1 MDLYLRESLSEEP
14 LLLLDECIQEAL
26 KVSVP
31 LPHAM
36 NIATV
41 NKNLKPSNRVVL
53 LKSIS
58 DKGLVFVTDYQSA
71 KGMDIEENPNVSVT
85 FWWAQTN
92 KQIRVEGD
100 CIKVDTEFSDD
111 YFSTRPRGSQISASV
126 SNQSEEISS
135 YDSLVDEAEKF
146 SSLYKDKAIPRPKRW
161 GGYLLRP
168 KKIEYWQ
175 DMPNRLHKRE
185 LFIKK
190 AKEWQK
196 TYLSP

>member
-1 MDLYLRESLSEEP
+1 MDLYIRESLSERP

-26 KVSVP
+26 KVSAP

-41 NKNLKPSNRVVL
+41 KKDLKPTNRVVL

-71 KGMDIEENPNVSVT
+71 KGLDIAENPNVSVT

-100 CIKVDTEFSDD
+100 CIKVNAEFSDD
-111 YFSTRPRGSQISASV
+111 YFLSRPRGSQISASV

-135 YDSLVDEAEKF
+135 YDSLADEAEKF
-146 SSLYKDKAIPRPKRW
+146 SSLYKDKTIQRPERW

-168 KKIEYWQ
+168 KRIEYWQ

-190 AKEWQK
+190 GKEWQK
-196 TYLSP
+196 IYLSP

>member
-1 MDLYLRESLSEEP
+1 M
-14 LLLLDECIQEAL
+14 
-26 KVSVP
+26 
-31 LPHAM
+31 
-36 NIATV
+36 
-41 NKNLKPSNRVVL
+41 
-53 LKSIS
+53 
-58 DKGLVFVTDYQSA
+58 TDYRSA
-71 KGMDIEENPNVSVT
+71 KGIDIEENPNVSVT

-126 SNQSEEISS
+126 SNQSEEILS

-146 SSLYKDKAIPRPKRW
+146 SSLYKDKAIP
-161 GGYLLRP
+161 RP

-190 AKEWQK
+190 AKEWRK